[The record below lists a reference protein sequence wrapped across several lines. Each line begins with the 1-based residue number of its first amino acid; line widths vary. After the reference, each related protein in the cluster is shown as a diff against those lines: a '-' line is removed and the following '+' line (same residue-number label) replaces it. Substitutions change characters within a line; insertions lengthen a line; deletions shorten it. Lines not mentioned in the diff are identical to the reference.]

1 MNRLISILSFCIL
14 ACNNNPNC
22 PKGSHPTIT
31 IINKSPRRIYY
42 QIYWNYPDTAIGNYN
57 PVHNRGDLKPNDSSV
72 RTVSPNGS
80 NSCWEEVF
88 MTLNA
93 ENIYFF
99 DADMIEKSTWE
110 NVQKNYTGLLE
121 RRKIDLEYCKKN
133 NWNIIYQ

>member
-1 MNRLISILSFCIL
+1 
-14 ACNNNPNC
+14 
-22 PKGSHPTIT
+22 
-31 IINKSPRRIYY
+31 
-42 QIYWNYPDTAIGNYN
+42 
-57 PVHNRGDLKPNDSSV
+57 
-72 RTVSPNGS
+72 
-80 NSCWEEVF
+80 